1 MIIII
6 VIMIIIITIV
16 IFNAYIVFFTS
27 RYVQKRVTVTV
38 TQQWTLINVSFL
50 M

>member
-6 VIMIIIITIV
+6 VIMIIIIIITIV

-38 TQQWTLINVSFL
+38 TQQ
-50 M
+50 

>member
-6 VIMIIIITIV
+6 VIMIIIIIITIV
-16 IFNAYIVFFTS
+16 IFNDYIVFFTS

-38 TQQWTLINVSFL
+38 TQQ
-50 M
+50 

>member
-6 VIMIIIITIV
+6 VIMIIIIITIV

-27 RYVQKRVTVTV
+27 RYVQKRVTVT
-38 TQQWTLINVSFL
+38 QQWTLINVSFL